1 MSDPVKPFFFQAL
14 DAVEGG
20 DRRAAAALL
29 ERELRDGKTSPKNLS
44 SVSQLAAQIGEF
56 ELAIEASRR
65 ALVPGSIDALL
76 AYWATLGIYGR
87 TQEALA
93 DIEAQPDAVCE
104 HPSVLHCRATVA
116 TQLGRFDEAQELF
129 RRALA
134 RAPDMA
140 PSWLSLATLKTFGS
154 GDPDIAAMEQLERQP
169 ARSAEARAILSYAL
183 GKAYDDCGEP
193 DRAFD
198 CFERGAALR
207 RGSAQFDT
215 AGFSAAAEAIVREFD
230 AESLEQLIPS
240 GFAGQRSLFVT
251 GLPRSGTT
259 LVEQILLGHST
270 VVDGEEVNLFW
281 PAMIPTRGAGLE
293 NARAYERRSGS
304 PDPWGE
310 IARDYAHLIEQRFR
324 TAGLVVDK
332 SLGQSLIIGT
342 MLHALPDARIAW
354 LRRSPE
360 DVALSCFSTYFSR
373 GLPWTW
379 SLADIADTMR
389 VEDLLFAHWRDLF
402 PERILVVPYEELV
415 HAPSEWARRLQQH
428 FGLPVEPGIETRSK
442 TDRAIG
448 SASVSQARQPIS
460 TARVG
465 RSAAYERNLQ
475 PFRDRYYR

>member
-1 MSDPVKPFFFQAL
+1 VSDPVKPFFFQAL

-29 ERELRDGKTSPKNLS
+29 ERELRDRKTSPKNLS

-93 DIEAQPDAVCE
+93 DIEAQPDAVRE

-116 TQLGRFDEAQELF
+116 TQLGRFDEAQELL

-140 PSWLSLATLKTFGS
+140 PSWLSLATLKTFRS

-207 RGSAQFDT
+207 RGAQFDS

-259 LVEQILLGHST
+259 LVEQILLGHSA

-342 MLHALPDARIAW
+342 MLHALPGARIAW

-415 HAPSEWARRLQQH
+415 HAPSEWAQRLQQH

-465 RSAAYERNLQ
+465 RSAAYERHLQ